1 MKTLNI
7 TYERF
12 IEYAIEALTKLIPDG
27 EEGFVEV
34 KDVLKENR
42 KGKEVFFIRS
52 NSPIAAGTMLEPY
65 YNALLNGENIFDL
78 FEEIAQKIFYVPEIK
93 APDFGWDDCK
103 KSLLPKLVNEE
114 NNKEYLS
121 DKPYI
126 ILAAGLAVV
135 VYYTLCVIDKEVAS
149 VTVTNDILRHL
160 GVSKEEL
167 FETAFKNNE
176 KREDICF
183 ESVGKYSI
191 EAALAEGANPE
202 DPEFKKWSAEMMSTP
217 MYVLST
223 SDNYRGAALVLS
235 ETIMD
240 HISESLNSKKL
251 AVIPSSVDEVLVVPY
266 DVVEEVGGSEMLK
279 ELIGKVNTETLPPDK
294 FLSNIPYLY
303 ENRQLVPY
311 VA

>member
-27 EEGFVEV
+27 EEGVIEV

-42 KGKEVFFIRS
+42 KGKEIFFIRS

-65 YNALLNGENIFDL
+65 YNAVLDGENIFDL
-78 FEEIAQKIFYVPEIK
+78 FEEIAQKIFYVPEIV

-103 KSLLPKLVNEE
+103 KTLLPKLVNEE

-126 ILAAGLAVV
+126 LVAGLAVV
-135 VYYTLCVIDKEVAS
+135 VYYSLCVIDKEMAS

-176 KREDICF
+176 KREDIYLAP
-183 ESVGKYSI
+183 VGKYSV
-191 EAALAEGANPE
+191 EAALACGADPE
-202 DPEFKKWSAEMMSTP
+202 DPEFKKWSKEIMSTP

-251 AVIPSSVDEVLVVPY
+251 AVIPSSVDEVLVAPY
-266 DVVEEVGGSEMLK
+266 DVVEEMGGSEMLK
-279 ELIGKVNTETLPPDK
+279 GMIGKVNTETLPPDK

>member
-27 EEGFVEV
+27 EEGVIEV

-65 YNALLNGENIFDL
+65 YEALLNGENIFDL
-78 FEEIAQKIFYVPEIK
+78 FSEIAQIIFYVPVIK
-93 APDFGWDDCK
+93 TPDFGWDDCK

-126 ILAAGLAVV
+126 LVAGLAVV
-135 VYYTLCVIDKEVAS
+135 VYYSLCVIDKEVAS

-183 ESVGKYSI
+183 ESVGRYSV

-202 DPEFKKWSAEMMSTP
+202 DPEFKEWSKEIMSTP

-251 AVIPSSVDEVLVVPY
+251 TIIPSSVDEVLVVPY

-279 ELIGKVNTETLPPDK
+279 GLIGKVNTETLPPDK